1 MVFWSREESRPS
13 GYLRDLDDLQ
23 DQLDNLRSSLTDLTA
38 SFGKAANRQWDRA
51 RHAATT
57 TAEEAEELMKDNLA
71 ASLVLALGL
80 GIVVGYLIRRSSE

>member
-1 MVFWSREESRPS
+1 MAIWPREESRPS
-13 GYLRDLDDLQ
+13 RYLKDIDDLQ
-23 DQLDNLRSSLTDLTA
+23 DQLDGLRSSITDLTA
-38 SFGKAANRQWDRA
+38 SFGKLANRQWDRT

-80 GIVVGYLIRRSSE
+80 GIVVGYLVRRSTE